1 MANQPGIS
9 NSGGAWNW
17 TCACGQTGTPV
28 PEREKARDGYKEHRK
43 VCAAL
48 ASQSSPAGGN
58 ETVSDNNT
66 ATPEAKA
73 KTKPAAKAAAKKS
86 APKAEGRKKREQS
99 VSEAQA
105 KGALASLKKGGT
117 TLIAESK
124 KLGFTHNGPLRAALR
139 GLIGEKEY
147 DKLMEGTKKV
157 ATGSKPAAKKA
168 SGDKKKPAAKK
179 AAPKKAAATTDEQPK
194 AAETP
199 APAAESTT
207 QGATTE

>member
-1 MANQPGIS
+1 M
-9 NSGGAWNW
+9 
-17 TCACGQTGTPV
+17 
-28 PEREKARDGYKEHRK
+28 
-43 VCAAL
+43 
-48 ASQSSPAGGN
+48 
-58 ETVSDNNT
+58 SDSNT

-73 KTKPAAKAAAKKS
+73 KTKPAAKTAAAKKS
-86 APKAEGRKKREQS
+86 APKKEGRKKREQS

-139 GLIGEKEY
+139 ALVGNKEY

-157 ATGSKPAAKKA
+157 AVGKKPAAKQV
-168 SGDKKKPAAKK
+168 GDKKPAAKK
-179 AAPKKAAATTDEQPK
+179 TAPKKKVADKTDGEQP

-199 APAAESTT
+199 APAAEPTT
-207 QGATTE
+207 QTGATTE